1 MGLFDGGLA
10 TYATWAIILA
20 LVGVLI
26 WFFVIRKSKK
36 TKKSVESTKDG
47 YEDEAYEDEAYEDES
62 YEDETYDEETYDE
75 ETYDEETY
83 DEEA

>member
-1 MGLFDGGLA
+1 MGLFDGGFA

-26 WFFVIRKSKK
+26 WFFVIRKPK
-36 TKKSVESTKDG
+36 TTQKVTKDTYEEEG
-47 YEDEAYEDEAYEDES
+47 YEDEA

-83 DEEA
+83 DEETYDEET